1 MSKRVERGQA
11 TRQRLV
17 ATAARLFA
25 ERGYEATSIEE
36 MLHELQVSRGA
47 LYHHFDS
54 KGALFEAV
62 LHDIEAE
69 VAQATVEASRGA
81 RDPITALRAGCE
93 AFIELARSPRIRQ
106 IVLTDAPAVLGWQK
120 WREIEAQH
128 GLGLLKTALRRAA
141 EAGRL
146 PTEQVDVAAHVLLA
160 AVIEIALMI
169 ARSPDAKA
177 ATRQG
182 RKALAKLIDG
192 LAGGG

>member
-1 MSKRVERGQA
+1 VSKRIERGQA

-54 KGALFEAV
+54 KEALFEAV

-69 VAQATVEASRGA
+69 VAQATVEASRSA
-81 RDPITALRAGCE
+81 RDPAAALRAGCE
-93 AFIELARSPRIRQ
+93 AFLELARTPRIRQ

-128 GLGLLKTALRRAA
+128 GLGLLKTALHRAA

-146 PTEQVDVAAHVLLA
+146 PAEQVDVAAHVLLA

-182 RKALAKLIDG
+182 RKALTKLIDG
-192 LAGGG
+192 LAGG

>member
-1 MSKRVERGQA
+1 MSKRIERGQA

-36 MLHELQVSRGA
+36 MLQELQVSRGA

-54 KGALFEAV
+54 KEALFEAV

-69 VAQATVEASRGA
+69 VAQATVDASRGA
-81 RDPITALRAGCE
+81 RDPAAALRAGCE
-93 AFIELARSPRIRQ
+93 AFLELARTPRIRQ

-128 GLGLLKTALRRAA
+128 GLGLLKTALRHAA
-141 EAGRL
+141 DAGRL
-146 PTEQVDVAAHVLLA
+146 QPEQVD
-160 AVIEIALMI
+160 I
-169 ARSPDAKA
+169 S
-177 ATRQG
+177 
-182 RKALAKLIDG
+182 
-192 LAGGG
+192 

>member
-1 MSKRVERGQA
+1 MSKRIERGQA

-36 MLHELQVSRGA
+36 MLQELQVSRGA

-54 KGALFEAV
+54 KEALFEAV

-69 VAQATVEASRGA
+69 VAEATVVASRGA
-81 RDPITALRAGCE
+81 RDPAAALRAGCE
-93 AFIELARSPRIRQ
+93 AFLELARTPRIRQ

-128 GLGLLKTALRRAA
+128 GLGLLKTALLRAA
-141 EAGRL
+141 EMGRL
-146 PTEQVDVAAHVLLA
+146 PVEQVDIAAHVLLA
-160 AVIEIALMI
+160 ALIEIALMI
-169 ARSPDAKA
+169 ARSANAKA
-177 ATRQG
+177 ATQQG
-182 RKALAKLIDG
+182 RRALAKLIDSMVG
-192 LAGGG
+192 E

>member
-1 MSKRVERGQA
+1 MSKKIERGQA

-17 ATAARLFA
+17 GTAARLFA

-36 MLHELQVSRGA
+36 MLQELQVSRGA

-54 KGALFEAV
+54 KEALFEAV

-69 VAQATVEASRGA
+69 VAEATVVASRGA
-81 RDPITALRAGCE
+81 RDPAAALRAGCE
-93 AFIELARSPRIRQ
+93 AFLELARTPRIRQ

-128 GLGLLKTALRRAA
+128 GLGLLKTALGRAA

-146 PTEQVDVAAHVLLA
+146 PAEQVDVAAHVLLA
-160 AVIEIALMI
+160 ALIEIVMMI
-169 ARSPDAKA
+169 ARSANAKA
-177 ATRQG
+177 ATKQG
-182 RKALAKLIDG
+182 RKALARLIESLVSG
-192 LAGGG
+192 

>member
-1 MSKRVERGQA
+1 MSKRIERGQA

-17 ATAARLFA
+17 ATAARMFG

-36 MLHELQVSRGA
+36 LLQELQVSRGA

-54 KGALFEAV
+54 KEALFEAV
-62 LHDIEAE
+62 MQEIEAE
-69 VAQATVEASRGA
+69 VAQATVAASSGA
-81 RDPITALRAGCE
+81 RDPAAALRAGCE
-93 AFIELARSPRIRQ
+93 AFLELARTPRIRQ

-146 PTEQVDVAAHVLLA
+146 PAEQVDVTAHVLLA
-160 AVIEIALMI
+160 AVIEVALMI
-169 ARSPDAKA
+169 ARSPNSTA
-177 ATRQG
+177 ATQHG
-182 RKALAKLIDG
+182 REALSKLIDSLVG
-192 LAGGG
+192 